1 MSADYKIYV
10 DVGRP
15 AIQNTFSA
23 THQNGRDIALAGSV
37 MASPGAVVTHGD
49 GAFSSSYQESRQVG
63 GTMRVLIG
71 ASIIV
76 VGAFA
81 LAAIKEF
88 VDSLPLAVALEILLL
103 AVAVG
108 IFVWLR

>member
-1 MSADYKIYV
+1 M
-10 DVGRP
+10 
-15 AIQNTFSA
+15 FSA
-23 THQNGRDIALAGSV
+23 TNQNGRDIALAGRV

-49 GAFSSSYQESRQVG
+49 GAFSSSYRELRQVG

-76 VGAFA
+76 GGAFA

-88 VDSLPLAVALEILLL
+88 VDSLPLAVALEILFF

>member
-1 MSADYKIYV
+1 
-10 DVGRP
+10 
-15 AIQNTFSA
+15 
-23 THQNGRDIALAGSV
+23 
-37 MASPGAVVTHGD
+37 
-49 GAFSSSYQESRQVG
+49 
-63 GTMRVLIG
+63 MRVLIG

-76 VGAFA
+76 GGAFA

-88 VDSLPLAVALEILLL
+88 VDSLPLAVALEILFF